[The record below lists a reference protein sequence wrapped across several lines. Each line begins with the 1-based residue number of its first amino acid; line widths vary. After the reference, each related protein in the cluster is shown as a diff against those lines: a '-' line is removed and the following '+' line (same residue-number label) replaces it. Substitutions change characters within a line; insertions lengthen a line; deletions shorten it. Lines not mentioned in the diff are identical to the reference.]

1 MRAIILAAVMAL
13 AACGDNLETAKP
25 DVDELSSCDE
35 LADAVPADDVGE
47 CLVTGTG
54 FLVAGVSYRAADG
67 GHTWVQ
73 SVQWHGGETRELVE
87 KCRALDV
94 AGQVRRDRRGP
105 GVARLDQAVA
115 SRGCTNRPDLVDS
128 RLRSATARV

>member
-73 SVQWHGGETRELVE
+73 SVQWHGGETGVVTRGINSTV
-87 KCRALDV
+87 CVWRAC
-94 AGQVRRDRRGP
+94 QFERTP
-105 GVARLDQAVA
+105 
-115 SRGCTNRPDLVDS
+115 
-128 RLRSATARV
+128 ATGEP

>member
-13 AACGDNLETAKP
+13 AACGDNLETAKT

-54 FLVAGVSYRAADG
+54 FLVAGVSYRACVWRACQFER
-67 GHTWVQ
+67 TPAT
-73 SVQWHGGETRELVE
+73 GE
-87 KCRALDV
+87 
-94 AGQVRRDRRGP
+94 P
-105 GVARLDQAVA
+105 
-115 SRGCTNRPDLVDS
+115 
-128 RLRSATARV
+128 